1 MLSAREILLCNVKC
15 ATARERIYFISLD
28 ATASNFTMTAGHYFT
43 SKEYFTITQG
53 HWGSAFHLR
62 DSFHSEPSPLALSTA
77 LMVSAD
83 YLLFG
88 TEAEEKNTPLA
99 EMLRSLSKEERRI
112 AEDMLSLLIQGFS
125 LKRNDTDP
133 IQKEKSTS

>member
-1 MLSAREILLCNVKC
+1 MERHDRNREIGKRVRKVREYQKLS
-15 ATARERIYFISLD
+15 RERLAEKADISTQFLSD
-28 ATASNFTMTAGHYFT
+28 IELGRKSMTT
-43 SKEYFTITQG
+43 TTLCSI
-53 HWGSAFHLR
+53 
-62 DSFHSEPSPLALSTA
+62 STA

-88 TEAEEKNTPLA
+88 TEAEEKNTPLS

>member
-1 MLSAREILLCNVKC
+1 MERHDRNREIGKRVRKVREYQKLS
-15 ATARERIYFISLD
+15 RERLAEKADISTQFLSD
-28 ATASNFTMTAGHYFT
+28 IELGRKSMTT
-43 SKEYFTITQG
+43 TTLCSI
-53 HWGSAFHLR
+53 
-62 DSFHSEPSPLALSTA
+62 STA

-88 TEAEEKNTPLA
+88 TEAEGKNTPLA

>member
-1 MLSAREILLCNVKC
+1 MERHDRNREIGKRVRKVREYQKLS
-15 ATARERIYFISLD
+15 RERLAEKADISTQFLSD
-28 ATASNFTMTAGHYFT
+28 IELGRKSMTT
-43 SKEYFTITQG
+43 TTLCSI
-53 HWGSAFHLR
+53 
-62 DSFHSEPSPLALSTA
+62 STA

>member
-1 MLSAREILLCNVKC
+1 MERYDRNREIGKRVREIREYQKLS
-15 ATARERIYFISLD
+15 RERLAEKADISTQFLSD
-28 ATASNFTMTAGHYFT
+28 IELGRKSMTT
-43 SKEYFTITQG
+43 TTLCSI
-53 HWGSAFHLR
+53 
-62 DSFHSEPSPLALSTA
+62 STA

-125 LKRNDTDP
+125 LKRNDPNEYTD
-133 IQKEKSTS
+133 KKSTS

>member
-1 MLSAREILLCNVKC
+1 MERHDRNREIGKRVRKVRECQKLS
-15 ATARERIYFISLD
+15 RERLAEKADISTQFLSD
-28 ATASNFTMTAGHYFT
+28 IELGRKSMTT
-43 SKEYFTITQG
+43 TTLCSI
-53 HWGSAFHLR
+53 
-62 DSFHSEPSPLALSTA
+62 STA

>member
-1 MLSAREILLCNVKC
+1 MERHDRNREIGKRVREIREYQKLS
-15 ATARERIYFISLD
+15 RERLAEKADISTQFLSD
-28 ATASNFTMTAGHYFT
+28 IELGRKSMTT
-43 SKEYFTITQG
+43 TTLCSI
-53 HWGSAFHLR
+53 
-62 DSFHSEPSPLALSTA
+62 STA

>member
-1 MLSAREILLCNVKC
+1 MERHDRNREIGKRVREIREYQKLS
-15 ATARERIYFISLD
+15 RERLAEKADISTQFLSD
-28 ATASNFTMTAGHYFT
+28 IELGRKSMTT
-43 SKEYFTITQG
+43 TTLCSI
-53 HWGSAFHLR
+53 
-62 DSFHSEPSPLALSTA
+62 STA
-77 LMVSAD
+77 LMVSED

-125 LKRNDTDP
+125 LKRNDPNEYTD
-133 IQKEKSTS
+133 KKSTS

>member
-1 MLSAREILLCNVKC
+1 MERHDRNREIGKRVREIREYQKLS
-15 ATARERIYFISLD
+15 RERLAEKADISTQFLSD
-28 ATASNFTMTAGHYFT
+28 IELGRKSMTT
-43 SKEYFTITQG
+43 TTLCSI
-53 HWGSAFHLR
+53 
-62 DSFHSEPSPLALSTA
+62 STA

-88 TEAEEKNTPLA
+88 TEAREKSAPLA